1 LPDVSILSTIV
12 LNMSIQPSP
21 LVLLFGSKTRADVIT
36 LFIMHPDESFYV
48 RQIAGLLH
56 QSTTPVVR
64 ELARLEQM
72 GLLTSENRANAK
84 YFSMNRQSP
93 IFSELQSLV
102 LKTAGLADVL
112 KKTLKSL
119 ADLSFAFVYG
129 SFASG
134 EMGPKSDVDLFMI
147 GNVPLPVLTR
157 AVRTAESKLGREVQY
172 SIFDGEE
179 FLRKLKKGDD
189 FIRQV
194 VLGHKIMIVG
204 DISDFE
210 RFAKTG
216 FD

>member
-1 LPDVSILSTIV
+1 
-12 LNMSIQPSP
+12 M
-21 LVLLFGSKTRADVIT
+21 
-36 LFIMHPDESFYV
+36 
-48 RQIAGLLH
+48 
-56 QSTTPVVR
+56 
-64 ELARLEQM
+64 
-72 GLLTSENRANAK
+72 
-84 YFSMNRQSP
+84 
-93 IFSELQSLV
+93 
-102 LKTAGLADVL
+102 ADVL

-204 DISDFE
+204 DDLTVTNISRIKTALEKKAINSVIIKPNQIGSLTETLESIALAIQNGIVPIVSHRSGETLDSFIADLAVGLGCPYFKSGSLVQPE
-210 RFAKTG
+210 RMSKYQRLVEIENILQKK
-216 FD
+216 